1 MIVDGVGNIAD
12 QLLYFIFLELSLNLI
27 CLTAR
32 WKLILVNYI
41 LASILLMES

>member
-1 MIVDGVGNIAD
+1 MIVDRVRNIAD
-12 QLLYFIFLELSLNLI
+12 QLLYFIFLELSLNII